1 MLPNVRLMIAATLAS
16 VVALICGFGMFAVFR
31 VSHDPF
37 ARLPAA
43 TAPLQLVAGNAAK
56 SAAGFTSGEPFDRR
70 FQVKASPD
78 AATQANAA
86 AAAPELRATSEPRV
100 EPEAAPAM
108 PAQSAAATPEEIPP
122 AAGEPTEQPSGPTAP
137 TTSEAS
143 AVTSDNAAASDQ
155 ANMASASQSV
165 TTTQTTTADAGT
177 MAPSPNT
184 TTADPDQDI
193 KSPVVSMPKTEPA
206 PHAMIELAVNEPPLP
221 RERTMLTAKPTGA
234 ASPAADR
241 AHKTTAKKAKRI
253 RVAVRIRR
261 LLRVAAAP
269 YAQAQSAQSQYA
281 PTAEQDFGDTQANFR
296 TSPPP
301 QTQYLVRRAVPVR
314 HFRIAAKKPKEPTQP
329 NAATGGPFVR
339 ATSR

>member
-16 VVALICGFGMFAVFR
+16 VVALVCGFGMFAVFR

-56 SAAGFTSGEPFDRR
+56 SAAGLAPGEPFDRR
-70 FQVKASPD
+70 FQVKASPNT
-78 AATQANAA
+78 AAEANAA
-86 AAAPELRATSEPRV
+86 AAAPELRA
-100 EPEAAPAM
+100 EPEAAPAT
-108 PAQSAAATPEEIPP
+108 PAQSAVTAPEEIPST
-122 AAGEPTEQPSGPTAP
+122 AGEPTEQPSAPKPP
-137 TTSEAS
+137 TTSEAP

-155 ANMASASQSV
+155 ANMASASQPE

-193 KSPVVSMPKTEPA
+193 KSPVVSMPTTEPA
-206 PHAMIELAVNEPPLP
+206 PHPVLELAVNGPPLP
-221 RERTMLTAKPTGA
+221 RERAMLAAKPTGA
-234 ASPAADR
+234 ASPPDDR
-241 AHKTTAKKAKRI
+241 AHKTAAKKAKRI

-269 YAQAQSAQSQYA
+269 YAQTQSAPSQYA
-281 PTAEQDFGDTQANFR
+281 PTAEQNFGDTQTNFR
-296 TSPPP
+296 TATPP

-314 HFRIAAKKPKEPTQP
+314 HFRIAAKKSKEPKQP
-329 NAATGGPFVR
+329 NAATGGPFVS
-339 ATSR
+339 ATRR